1 MLKMSVFTQRTVF
14 GSFFYFFCVG
24 GSMMTIV
31 YYLPIWFQAIKGSS
45 AVESG
50 EVNIPLLLSLM
61 IGTLLAGIFVSKV
74 VG

>member
-1 MLKMSVFTQRTVF
+1 
-14 GSFFYFFCVG
+14 
-24 GSMMTIV
+24 MMTIV